1 MKTIWMILLCVL
13 MSAGC
18 YGSPANPNAGKSEA
32 ITATSAIDQDAGDII
47 NLSLDETV
55 NYDDLEIRWLEMMDS
70 RCPTGV
76 QCVWAGEVKVIL
88 EVTQG
93 GNEPVELQLTWQV
106 RRGSTKATVGG
117 YDFELMDVK
126 PFPNQKVTPNRSDH
140 VAKIRITRAEQ

>member
-1 MKTIWMILLCVL
+1 MKAIWIILLCVL

-18 YGSPANPNAGKSEA
+18 YGSPANQNADKREA
-32 ITATSAIDQDAGDII
+32 IAATSAVDQDEGDII
-47 NLSLDETV
+47 SISLDETV

-88 EVTQG
+88 EATEG

-117 YDFELMDVK
+117 YEMELMDVK
-126 PFPNQKVTPNRSDH
+126 PFPSQKVKPHRSDH
-140 VAKIRITRAEQ
+140 VAEIKITRAEQ